1 MVAEVEVGVKAP
13 IVLEM
18 LRASLERLRVKVR
31 EVVVEEVME
40 VVEVVGSMFKALV
53 EEAVVG
59 AVEFA
64 SKVMDLE

>member
-31 EVVVEEVME
+31 EVVVEEVAE
-40 VVEVVGSMFKALV
+40 VVEVVGSMFKALE

-64 SKVMDLE
+64 IKVMDLE